1 MTNLKPII
9 KRVAAYMIDLFVVLI
24 IASIVSSIPFL
35 NKNMDAYQKT
45 YKEYE
50 NKYKEYS
57 EYMTLLQE
65 TYQDE
70 EMTEE
75 EYNKLIAKEKYQDIL
90 ISKYEDNKI
99 TKGEYKEIIEEINK
113 EFDKVASDYVYKL
126 NKQGISN
133 SIITL
138 SCTLIYFGVIQY
150 FLKGQTI
157 GKKILKLK
165 VISASDKKINIF
177 NYLLR
182 SLIVNDVLLNA
193 IGIIFLAFAS
203 QKLYTSANNT
213 IGMIISIVEA
223 IIIFLVLTR
232 EDKRGLHDLLFNTKV
247 ISLEVPETEE
257 KETVLETKKTSR
269 KKVIDAEYK
278 EEKEEP
284 KKKVNKSKKKQDS
297 KK

>member
-1 MTNLKPII
+1 MTNLKPTI

-24 IASIVSSIPFL
+24 IASLVSSIPFL

-45 YKEYE
+45 YEEYE

-57 EYMTLLQE
+57 DYITLLQE

-70 EMTEE
+70 EMNEE
-75 EYNKLIAKEKYQDIL
+75 EYNKLIEKEKYQDIL
-90 ISKYEDNKI
+90 ISKYEDKKI

-113 EFDKVASDYVYKL
+113 EFDKIANDYVYRL
-126 NKQGISN
+126 NKKGISN
-133 SIITL
+133 SIVTL
-138 SCTLIYFGVIQY
+138 SCTLLYFGVIQY
-150 FLKGQTI
+150 LLKGQTI

-165 VISASDKKINIF
+165 VVSASDKKINIF

-247 ISLEVPETEE
+247 ISLEVSEPEE
-257 KETVLETKKTSR
+257 KETLLETKNTSE
-269 KKVIDAEYK
+269 KQVIDAEYK
-278 EEKEEP
+278 EEKEET
-284 KKKVNKSKKKQDS
+284 KNKVSKSKKKN
-297 KK
+297 K